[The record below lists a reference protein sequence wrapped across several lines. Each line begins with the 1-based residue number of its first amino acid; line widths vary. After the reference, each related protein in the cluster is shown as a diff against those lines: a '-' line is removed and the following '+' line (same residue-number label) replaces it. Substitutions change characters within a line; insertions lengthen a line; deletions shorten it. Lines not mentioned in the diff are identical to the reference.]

1 MANEKVRTNAD
12 TKKLNGW
19 SFENY
24 FKSIKRFK
32 WWIIGSTIIGA
43 IVGFVTFRF
52 IVNPSQK
59 SLSASFSCEL
69 AGTAKTNGTYKLVDG
84 TVFDCNNLISEENL
98 AAVRL
103 GDLKTYEKI
112 NVKKLYANNA
122 ITIEKIYDETKERVV
137 SFKISS
143 KARNYPSDDIGK
155 QFLSDVINSATT
167 TSSKAIDNFKLESY
181 FDNNTATEAFEK
193 QIGLLQNQYSS
204 IDSLYSNIKSGFGK
218 NVVINS
224 SGDTLQNVYNK
235 FTSKYYNGTTNNSD
249 LLYGEMYSNYYVNYS
264 EGKEAEKI
272 SEIKMLSESYLASI
286 KSHETSY
293 KAYSKQL
300 EELKG
305 ANLINT
311 SDTEFAKKFV
321 ELNEHVVNYSL
332 TINRLE
338 KQLNLY
344 GYYRIGD
351 TSEFEYKADDSVIKR
366 LEDKNASWVKGN
378 KDFKQKIASEIA
390 TLTTEKESA
399 VNVYKYVLRTY
410 SNKVTL
416 LNNSYVVLTNST
428 SNLVGLAIGLVGG
441 FAASSIAVATIYAYS
456 KKKEE

>member
-1 MANEKVRTNAD
+1 MANEKVSANVD

-32 WWIIGSTIIGA
+32 WWVIGSTIVGA

-59 SLSASFSCEL
+59 SLSASFSYKL
-69 AGTAKTNGTYKLVDG
+69 ASTSETGGVYKLVDG
-84 TVFDCNNLISEENL
+84 TVFDYNDLISEENL

-112 NVKKLYANNA
+112 NVKKLHANNA
-122 ITIEKIYDETKERVV
+122 ITIEKVFDETKEKVI

-143 KARNYPSDDIGK
+143 KAKNYPSDDIGK
-155 QFLSDVINSATT
+155 QFLSDVINSAT
-167 TSSKAIDNFKLESY
+167 SISAKAIDNFKLESY
-181 FDNNTATEAFEK
+181 FDSNITAESFEK
-193 QIGLLQNQYSS
+193 QIGLLQSQYSS
-204 IDSLYSNIKSGFGK
+204 IDSLYSNIKSDFGK
-218 NVVINS
+218 NIIINS
-224 SGDTLQNVYNK
+224 NGDTLQNVYNK
-235 FTSKYYNGTTNNSD
+235 FTSKYYNGTTNNND
-249 LLYGEMYSNYYVNYS
+249 LLYGEMYSNYYVNYI

-272 SEIKMLSESYLASI
+272 SEIKMLSESYLTSI
-286 KSHETSY
+286 KSHEVSH
-293 KAYSKQL
+293 KAYVEQL

-305 ANLINT
+305 ANLINA
-311 SDTEFAKKFV
+311 SDTEFSKKFV
-321 ELNEHVVNYSL
+321 ELNERIANYSL

-344 GYYRIGD
+344 GYYRVGN

-366 LEDKNASWVKGN
+366 LENKEASWVKGN
-378 KDFKQKIASEIA
+378 KDFKQKIASEITA
-390 TLTTEKESA
+390 LTAEKESA
-399 VNVYKYVLRTY
+399 VSAYKYALKTY
-410 SNKVTL
+410 SNKVTM
-416 LNNSYVVLTNST
+416 LNNNYIVLTNST

-441 FAASSIAVATIYAYS
+441 FAVSSIAVATIYAYS